1 MPLSEELSKEII
13 YDGSLDWEILIEVM
27 NSQVGKYRVNINF
40 PKFELLTER
49 MCKFIKKD
57 SNIIRADGEVASC
70 YRLLH
75 SYTEYAFGR
84 KKEVNAYSFRNAL
97 KKSIYEIWNRK
108 EYKVFRYNVKNSLYP
123 SCADYLFKNPYDF
136 AKTTDSDCF
145 GNVPSCGDCL
155 WTRGI
160 IQCP

>member
-1 MPLSEELSKEII
+1 
-13 YDGSLDWEILIEVM
+13 M

-84 KKEVNAYSFRNAL
+84 KKEVNAYSFGNAL
-97 KKSIYEIWNRK
+97 EKSIYEIWNRK
-108 EYKVFRYNVKNSLYP
+108 EYKVFRYNVKKFTLPFLRRLSLQKSVRFCQNYRLG
-123 SCADYLFKNPYDF
+123 LFWQCTLLWRLSLDKRNYSVPVNLTTCNRWKN
-136 AKTTDSDCF
+136 
-145 GNVPSCGDCL
+145 
-155 WTRGI
+155 
-160 IQCP
+160 